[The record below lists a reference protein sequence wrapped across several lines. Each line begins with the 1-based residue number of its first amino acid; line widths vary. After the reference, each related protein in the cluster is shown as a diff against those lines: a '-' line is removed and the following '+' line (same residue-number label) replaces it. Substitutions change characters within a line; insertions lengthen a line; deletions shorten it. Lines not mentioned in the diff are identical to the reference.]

1 MWNPSHICN
10 LHHSSRQYWILNPLS
25 KARDWTWVLID
36 TNQIRFCG
44 ATIGTLQ
51 HLIISSVDISVCVDR
66 KEKYSLFFDII
77 AKQWSNLKYEYDFMT
92 RQDHQIAHCSWLS
105 LMCCLHHI
113 CITAQFNI
121 NPPWI
126 VWMCHRVRSDPS
138 LGSRLLP
145 GFFFFFFYSVRAN
158 AAKSTLSL
166 FNC

>member
-145 GFFFFFFYSVRAN
+145 GFFFFFFFFWC
-158 AAKSTLSL
+158 KSQCCKNY
-166 FNC
+166 FFIF